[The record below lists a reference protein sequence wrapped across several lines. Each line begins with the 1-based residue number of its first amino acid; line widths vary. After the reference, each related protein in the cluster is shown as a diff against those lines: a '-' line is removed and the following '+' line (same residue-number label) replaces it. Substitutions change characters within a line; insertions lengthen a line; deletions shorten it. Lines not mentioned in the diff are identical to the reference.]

1 MTPARTRA
9 LALLAT
15 TVAPLLAHPG
25 WASSTPPAEP
35 PGAETPQAVVAR
47 ASAAAENADFAELA
61 ACMAPADRGEMAV
74 GLLMASSMM
83 VAFLDVGNEMA
94 SGMAEAMGAEGA
106 EGAEVDPAPDADQ
119 QAMAAKAEALR
130 QRHQKIM
137 AEHGLTDRLEAGPGF
152 EAAEDPAAAAAK
164 LLEGVDTIAL
174 IGDLTGL
181 LGELGESGWDEESGG
196 PLRPGVEITDYAIDG
211 DSATARGGDEVIEF
225 VRVDGRW
232 YLRAPADEE

>member
-1 MTPARTRA
+1 
-9 LALLAT
+9 
-15 TVAPLLAHPG
+15 V
-25 WASSTPPAEP
+25 WASPAPPAEP
-35 PGAETPQAVVAR
+35 PGGETPQAVVAR
-47 ASAAAENADFAELA
+47 ARAAAENKDFAELA

-94 SGMAEAMGAEGA
+94 SGMAEAMGAEA
-106 EGAEVDPAPDADQ
+106 EQAPAPEPDP
-119 QAMAAKAEALR
+119 QAEEVTAKAEALR
-130 QRHQKIM
+130 LRHEEILAK
-137 AEHGLTDRLEAGPGF
+137 HGLTDRLEAGPGF
-152 EAAEDPAAAAAK
+152 EASEDPAAAAAK

-211 DSATARGGDEVIEF
+211 DAATARGGDEVIEF

-232 YLRAPADEE
+232 YLRAPAEDE